1 MKASGLRL
9 ILFALLPPAC
19 AAVLAASMQELR
31 SGAYTENALGQLSQ
45 AAPAVLADDSV
56 YAVAAYPAF
65 ALQLA
70 DGPGRAET
78 QINCSS
84 CHTLRYIAMQ
94 PPLPAATWDS
104 EVHKMIKTYG
114 AQISEADTQ
123 TIIRYLGAHY
133 TPETRK

>member
-1 MKASGLRL
+1 ME
-9 ILFALLPPAC
+9 
-19 AAVLAASMQELR
+19 ELR

-65 ALQLA
+65 SLQLA

-78 QINCSS
+78 QVNCSS
-84 CHTLRYIAMQ
+84 CHTLRYIPMQ

-123 TIIRYLGAHY
+123 KIIQYLGAHY